1 MKRYAWIATAFIGF
15 ILILI
20 TPWSDTVGF
29 SGKVVFATTFTMAI
43 LWLSDAVPMGAAAL
57 LPLAIFPFFGVMS
70 AGETAKPYAHRLI
83 FLFLGGLIIARAIQ
97 KWGLHKRIAVYIV
110 NFLGE
115 NPKTI
120 ILGFMSATAFLSM
133 WMSNTATALMIMP
146 IGLALI
152 QSFGDKLE
160 KSKDFVNFSKTLMLS
175 IAFSASIGGVA
186 TLVGTPPNLVFAGIY
201 NNIFGEQISFAKWMS
216 IGFPISIFVLVFAW
230 IYMVYFGFPFKNLP
244 SEEIK
249 SIIETE
255 KEALKKI
262 SFEEKTVLVIFVLT
276 ALGWITRGGIN
287 LGFVHIPGWA
297 SLFPYGKFIKDSTV
311 AMFFATL
318 LFFLPSKQG
327 GSIIDWEDITQIP
340 WEVLF
345 LFGGGFALAEGFKVS
360 QLTHWVG
367 HKMAFITHLHPFLLI
382 FSIVLTLEII
392 TEFTSNTATTT
403 IMLPIL
409 AGIAQAANMNPLI
422 LLIPATLGASF
433 AFVLP
438 VATPPNAIVMGSGVL
453 KIKDMVKIGIWL
465 DIFSA
470 IVVSIY
476 CTFFL

>member
-1 MKRYAWIATAFIGF
+1 MRRYGWIALAFTGF
-15 ILILI
+15 ALILI
-20 TPWSDTVGF
+20 VPWSETVGF
-29 SGKVVFATTFTMAI
+29 SGKTVLATTFAMAI

-57 LPLAIFPFFGVMS
+57 LPLAVFPFFGVMS
-70 AGETAKPYAHRLI
+70 AGETASPYAHRLI
-83 FLFLGGLIIARAIQ
+83 FLFMGGLIIARAIQ
-97 KWGLHKRIAVYIV
+97 KWGLHKRIAVHIV
-110 NFLGE
+110 SFLGG

-120 ILGFMSATAFLSM
+120 ILGFMAATAFLSM

-152 QSFGDKLE
+152 QSFKDKLE
-160 KSKDFVNFSKTLMLS
+160 QSEDFVNFSKTLMLS

-201 NNIFGEQISFAKWMS
+201 NNIFGEQISFAKWMA
-216 IGFPISIFVLVFAW
+216 IGFPISLFVLVFAW
-230 IYMVYFGFPFKNLP
+230 VYMVHFGFPFKNLP
-244 SEEIK
+244 SADIRK
-249 SIIETE
+249 IIEAE
-255 KEALKKI
+255 KEGLKKI
-262 SFEEKTVLVIFVLT
+262 SFEEKTVLIVFALT
-276 ALGWITRGGIN
+276 AIGWITRGGLN
-287 LGFVHIPGWA
+287 LGLVKIPGWA
-297 SLFPYGKFIKDSTV
+297 SLFPYSKFIKDSTV
-311 AMFFATL
+311 AMFFAVL
-318 LFFLPSKQG
+318 LFFLPSKDG
-327 GSIIDWEDITQIP
+327 GSIIDWSDVVKIP

-345 LFGGGFALAEGFKVS
+345 LFGGGFALAKGFKTS
-360 QLTHWVG
+360 NLTHWIG
-367 HKMAFITHLHPFLLI
+367 YKMEFITHLPLFFLI
-382 FSIVLTLEII
+382 FAIVITLEII

-409 AGIAQAANMNPLI
+409 AGIAQTAKINPLI

-470 IVVSIY
+470 IVVSFY